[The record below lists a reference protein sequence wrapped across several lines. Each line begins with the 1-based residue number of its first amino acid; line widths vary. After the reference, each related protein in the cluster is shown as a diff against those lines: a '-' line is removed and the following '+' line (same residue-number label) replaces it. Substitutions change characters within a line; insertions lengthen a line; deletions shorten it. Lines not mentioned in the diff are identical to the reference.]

1 MASSPLSGLT
11 RSCLL
16 ALLLSLSLHGL
27 FGLLMFLLPHRG
39 GREGV
44 PAALDLTAPEPEGE
58 MTLTL
63 REPPRLS
70 ARLVVDDPPPPPSV
84 TPDPPAAPAAPVHEI
99 ASGQVITAADPV
111 AEPGTAGAAAP
122 GSSGH
127 AGAGVG
133 TGTGYGA
140 TAFFQVAAQGR
151 AIVYVIDR
159 SASMGLNGAL
169 AAARRELLASLDRLP
184 PDARFQVIVY
194 NRTPEPLRLGGRTG
208 LAFATPE
215 NKQQAAALLEGL
227 TAEGSTEHLPALK
240 AALALD
246 PDVIF
251 FLTDADDLQV
261 GQVSAVTAINH
272 GRTAIHAIELN
283 TANRGREDMPLQV
296 LARDNRGLYQAVDL
310 DHYH

>member
-27 FGLLMFLLPHRG
+27 FGLLMFLLPHRD
-39 GREGV
+39 GREGS
-44 PAALDLTAPEPEGE
+44 PAALDLTAPEPEEE

-70 ARLVVDDPPPPPSV
+70 ARLVLDDPPAPPV
-84 TPDPPAAPAAPVHEI
+84 APDPPAASSVPVHEI
-99 ASGQVITAADPV
+99 APGQAVTAADPT
-111 AEPGTAGAAAP
+111 AEPGTAGAASP
-122 GSSGH
+122 SSSGH
-127 AGAGVG
+127 VGTGVG

-184 PDARFQVIVY
+184 ADARFQVIVY

-261 GQVSAVTAINH
+261 GQVSAVTTINH